1 VLNSLIGLIA
11 EKRPLLYIGLP
22 GFVTFVIRVFLGIM
36 LLQHN
41 QTRSFSLAHA
51 MLVSIFMILGA
62 IGLFMGLTLH
72 VIAKLRMIEENK

>member
-1 VLNSLIGLIA
+1 LIA
-11 EKRPLLYIGLP
+11 EKRPLWYIGLP
-22 GFVTFVIRVFLGIM
+22 GFITFLIGVFFGIL
-36 LLQHN
+36 LLQLYN

-62 IGLFMGLTLH
+62 LGLFMGLTLH